1 VIVTNSDIDYSINM
15 DSKRILA
22 VAIIGKQNEPLFF
35 TSIGDTS
42 IFGYEYLH
50 LQMIAHSSL
59 DIVEEKRKKATSSKQ
74 AMGIECYLGL
84 LCAIDD
90 YKVFGYYSNTHIKT
104 IVICE
109 ALTAENHARDFIN
122 TVNNL
127 YITALH
133 NPFQQSAKPI
143 TSKSFAKS
151 IQDIL
156 MRNNMNTS
164 PLPKSM
170 Y

>member
-1 VIVTNSDIDYSINM
+1 M

-22 VAIIGKQNEPLFF
+22 LAIIGKQNEPLYF
-35 TSIGDTS
+35 TSIQGDTS

-59 DIVEEKRKKATSSKQ
+59 DIVEEKRKKSTSSKQ
-74 AMGIECYLGL
+74 TMGIECYLGL

-109 ALTAENHARDFIN
+109 ALTPENHARDFIN
-122 TVNNL
+122 TVNSL
-127 YITALH
+127 YTTALH
-133 NPFQQSAKPI
+133 NPFQQAAKPI
-143 TSKSFAKS
+143 TSKTFAKS

-156 MRNNMNTS
+156 TRNNMNTS
-164 PLPKSM
+164 PLPKST